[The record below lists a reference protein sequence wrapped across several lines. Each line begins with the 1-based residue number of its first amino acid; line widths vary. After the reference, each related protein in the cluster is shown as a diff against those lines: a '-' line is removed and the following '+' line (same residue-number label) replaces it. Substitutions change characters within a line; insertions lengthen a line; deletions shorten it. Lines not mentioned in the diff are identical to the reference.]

1 MTGRRRLKQT
11 LSLEVRL
18 ADEAKQL
25 RERAELLPAGA
36 KRDKLVHKAQQAE
49 VGAHMSALL
58 RSPALK
64 K

>member
-36 KRDKLVHKAQQAE
+36 KRDQLVQKAQQAE
-49 VGAHMSALL
+49 LGAHMSALL
-58 RSPALK
+58 RSPGLK